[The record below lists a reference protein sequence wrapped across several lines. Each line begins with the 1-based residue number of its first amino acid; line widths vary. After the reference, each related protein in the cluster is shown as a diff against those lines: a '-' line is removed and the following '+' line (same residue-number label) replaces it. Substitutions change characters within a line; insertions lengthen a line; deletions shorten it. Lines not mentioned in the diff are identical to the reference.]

1 MIAAVL
7 TSAPAAGFGQTPSP
21 EAHDKAYW
29 QDIIANDY
37 APPADLSLPSLVQE
51 LSGYLASTDPA
62 LRDEIAY
69 PILAQW
75 MYVKRIV
82 PLDVR
87 HELVAKWSANLT
99 RGIGAQG
106 TDSVF
111 LRSFSTLMLSVAVAL
126 DNEAPWIEDAEFNRL
141 LHSALTYLREERD
154 TRGFDAEKGWIH
166 SVAHTADLLKFLG
179 RSRHLEVSGQ
189 SAILTAIAEKLIQL
203 DHVLIHGED
212 ERLARAVVSILA
224 RPDADMSGFQVLL
237 DGLKPVWPDG
247 LPTPAQLAVN
257 ENRKNLAVSLYA
269 VLNTDGRDLESLHEG
284 AERVLSLLKTMM

>member
-1 MIAAVL
+1 MSV
-7 TSAPAAGFGQTPSP
+7 PAAGFGQTPSP

-29 QDIIANDY
+29 RDIIASDY
-37 APPADLSLPSLVQE
+37 TPPADVSLPSLVQE

-69 PILAQW
+69 SISTHW

-87 HELVAKWSANLT
+87 HELVAQWSANLT
-99 RGIGAQG
+99 RGIGEQG

-111 LRSFSTLMLSVAVAL
+111 LRSFSALMLSVAVAL
-126 DNEAPWIEDAEFNRL
+126 DNEAPWIEGAEFDRL
-141 LHSALTYLREERD
+141 LTSASTYLREERD

-179 RSRHLEVSGQ
+179 RNRHLEVSEQ
-189 SAILTAIAEKLIQL
+189 SRILTAIAEKLTQL

-212 ERLARAVVSILA
+212 ERLARAVVSIVA
-224 RPDADMSGFQVLL
+224 RPDADMSGFQAFL
-237 DGLKPVWPDG
+237 DDLKQVWPEG

-257 ENRKNLAVSLYA
+257 QNRKNLAVSLYA
-269 VLNTDGRDLESLHEG
+269 VLNTDGRDLESLHG
-284 AERVLSLLKTMM
+284 AAESVLTLLKSMM